1 MRAEVEARHRE
12 EIEQLEAKFLASSQE
27 RNVLEKRLNE
37 AITKLSRADDSQLP
51 NDLNAPDQ
59 EKMKLK

>member
-37 AITKLSRADDSQLP
+37 AITKLSRADDSQKP